1 MHVHFNKEPVMNKK
15 DNEDFEDST
24 NCWICDNDYFDNDIK
39 LRDHCHITRK
49 YRASAH
55 RDCSINVKLN
65 RKIPA
70 VFDKIKNYDLN
81 LNMQEL
87 GKLNL
92 TKWIGKVI
100 LNGLEK

>member
-1 MHVHFNKEPVMNKK
+1 M
-15 DNEDFEDST
+15 T
-24 NCWICDNDYFDNDIK
+24 
-39 LRDHCHITRK
+39 
-49 YRASAH
+49 
-55 RDCSINVKLN
+55 KLN
-65 RKIPA
+65 HKIPV